1 MKSLIFTIFLL
12 LGITNFALAT
22 AYDYSVNNSITLLKD
37 AKESAEL
44 KLSMIR
50 NAKHHI
56 HIMTY
61 FLDNSSFPSEVF
73 KELLKA
79 NERGVEVRILS
90 TFVPTFAK
98 DLRMKTKKKLKAKN
112 PQATFLYLL
121 LGTKGNVTLLNNL
134 HEKIFLVDGE
144 TAIIGG
150 RNLSDSAFRA
160 KDLEVLLKGTVVDQ
174 LQMHF
179 HKMLD
184 LLLEREIDKKCD
196 HYATIDLDCRNQFL
210 NGRFELTENEY
221 FKGSEHRGSIKA
233 RLLSHNAVLN
243 QIAHKMNRRER
254 LNMTDDIVDAVVAN
268 KFKTMRAYNYYVLP
282 TEKYRNFL
290 IENVKNGSDVKII
303 TNSLKT
309 SAIVSNKGYLYSL
322 PIIHD
327 LVDEGVNIYQWQG
340 PTNYEYLHEKVIVFD
355 EEKVFIGSHNF
366 GTGSTAMS
374 NEIAIEFED
383 KAIAADL
390 ISIFDEEIVNHQKT
404 KAATNK
410 SITSE
415 IAENVKMVRFLQK
428 TVLGEILE
436 ESY

>member
-1 MKSLIFTIFLL
+1 MKSLILTCFLA
-12 LGITNFALAT
+12 LGMFNFASAT
-22 AYDYSVNNSITLLKD
+22 VYDYSSNNSIELLKD
-37 AKESAEL
+37 AKESADL
-44 KLSMIR
+44 KLSLIR

-61 FLDNSSFPSEVF
+61 FLDNSSFPSVVF
-73 KELLKA
+73 QELLKA

-98 DLRMKTKKKLKAKN
+98 DLRMKTKKKLKGKN
-112 PQATFLYLL
+112 ADATFLYLL
-121 LGTKGNVTLLNNL
+121 LGTKGNVSLLNNL

-160 KDLEVLLKGTVVDQ
+160 KDLEVLLKGSVVDQ
-174 LQMHF
+174 LQTHF
-179 HKMLD
+179 QKMLD
-184 LLLEREIDKKCD
+184 VLLEREIDKKCD
-196 HYATIDLDCRNQFL
+196 HYATIDLECRNHFL
-210 NGRFELTENEY
+210 QGRFDLIDDQY
-221 FKGSEHRGSIKA
+221 FKGKDHNGKIRA

-243 QIAHKMNRRER
+243 QISHKMNRRER
-254 LNMTDDIVDAVVAN
+254 LVMTDDIVDAVVAT

-290 IENVKNGSDVKII
+290 TENVKNGNDIKII

-327 LVDEGVNIYQWQG
+327 LVDDGVKIYQWQG

-383 KAIAADL
+383 RDIAIDL
-390 ISIFDEEIVNHQKT
+390 INIFDEEINNNLKT
-404 KAATNK
+404 KSATNK
-410 SITSE
+410 SIASE
-415 IAENVKMVRFLQK
+415 IAENIKMVRFLQK

>member
-1 MKSLIFTIFLL
+1 MKSLIITLFLV
-12 LGITNFALAT
+12 LGLSNFAQAT
-22 AYDYSVNNSITLLKD
+22 VYDYTSNNSISLLKD

-44 KLSMIR
+44 KLSLIR

-61 FLDNSSFPSEVF
+61 FLDNSNFPSEVF

-98 DLRMKTKKKLKAKN
+98 DLKMKTKKKLKGN
-112 PQATFLYLL
+112 NSDATFLYLL

-160 KDLEVLLKGTVVDQ
+160 KDLEVLLKGTIVDQ
-174 LQMHF
+174 LQAHF
-179 HKMLD
+179 QKMLD
-184 LLLEREIDKKCD
+184 VLLEREIDKKCD
-196 HYATIDLDCRNQFL
+196 HYATIDLECRNKFL
-210 NGRFELTENEY
+210 SGRFELFDSRY
-221 FKGSEHRGSIKA
+221 FKGKEHTGGTKA

-243 QIAHKMNRRER
+243 QIAHKMKRKER
-254 LNMTDDIVDAVVAN
+254 LHMSDDIVDAVVGN

-290 IENVKNGSDVKII
+290 IDNAKNGNEVKII

-327 LVDEGVNIYQWQG
+327 LVDDGINIYQWQG
-340 PTNYEYLHEKVIVFD
+340 PTNYEYLHEKVIIFD

-383 KAIAADL
+383 KEIAFDL
-390 ISIFDEEIVNHQKT
+390 INTFDEEISNSQKT

-410 SITSE
+410 SIASE
-415 IAENVKMVRFLQK
+415 IAENIKMVRFLQK

>member
-1 MKSLIFTIFLL
+1 MKSLILTCFLA
-12 LGITNFALAT
+12 LGISNLLYAT
-22 AYDYSVNNSITLLKD
+22 VYDYTNNNSISLLKD
-37 AKESAEL
+37 AKESSEL

-61 FLDNSSFPSEVF
+61 FLDNSSFPTEVF
-73 KELLKA
+73 NELLKA

-98 DLRMKTKKKLKAKN
+98 DLKMKTKKKLKGSN
-112 PQATFLYLL
+112 PNATFLYLL

-144 TAIIGG
+144 SAIIGG
-150 RNLSDSAFRA
+150 RNLSDSSFRA
-160 KDLEVLLKGTVVDQ
+160 KDLEVLLKGSVVDQ
-174 LQMHF
+174 IQMHF
-179 HKMLD
+179 QKILD
-184 LLLEREIDKKCD
+184 VLLQREIDKKCER
-196 HYATIDLDCRNQFL
+196 YLAIDLECRTQLL
-210 NGRFELTENEY
+210 NGRFELSDQNY
-221 FKGSEHRGSIKA
+221 FHGSEYRGKIKA

-243 QIAHKMNRRER
+243 QISHRMTRKER
-254 LNMTDDIVDAVVAN
+254 MHMQDDIVDAVISN
-268 KFKTMRAYNYYVLP
+268 KFKSMRAYNYYVLP
-282 TEKYRNFL
+282 TDKYRNFL
-290 IENVKNGSDVKII
+290 IENVKNGNDVKII

-327 LVDEGVNIYQWQG
+327 LVDFGVNIYQWQG
-340 PTNYEYLHEKVIVFD
+340 PTNYEYLHEKVIIFD

-366 GTGSTAMS
+366 GTGSTSMS

-383 KAIAADL
+383 KDIAIDL
-390 ISIFDEEIVNHQKT
+390 INTFDEEISNSSKT

-410 SITSE
+410 SIASE
-415 IAENVKMVRFLQK
+415 IAENIKMVRFLQK
-428 TVLGEILE
+428 SVLGEILE